1 MLADPVSTSEI
12 QRMKQGYELLH
23 TRLATFAHNSVTINE
38 SDTLSL
44 SKARTDGISEGISK
58 GISLTQSKTNSKGR
72 YFGGS
77 ASAGVSFVVSANVGF
92 NAGVNS
98 STANTTGK
106 TNTTT
111 ETNQRSR
118 SVTDTVS
125 SSKTAGKS
133 LQLTY
138 ENRSVKALLDK
149 IDIPAE
155 SKAAFIRY
163 TKAVTKDEVQKLRGQ
178 VVYSLF
184 NYEIAFGLAK
194 GKENN
199 ISSWYDY
206 IKEMLEPDI
215 MLLSEN
221 DQQKIIALLT
231 KEQARIDGTAE
242 IVDLFERLM
251 DHI

>member
-1 MLADPVSTSEI
+1 M
-12 QRMKQGYELLH
+12 
-23 TRLATFAHNSVTINE
+23 
-38 SDTLSL
+38 
-44 SKARTDGISEGISK
+44 
-58 GISLTQSKTNSKGR
+58 
-72 YFGGS
+72 
-77 ASAGVSFVVSANVGF
+77 
-92 NAGVNS
+92 
-98 STANTTGK
+98 
-106 TNTTT
+106 
-111 ETNQRSR
+111 
-118 SVTDTVS
+118 
-125 SSKTAGKS
+125 
-133 LQLTY
+133 
-138 ENRSVKALLDK
+138 
-149 IDIPAE
+149 
-155 SKAAFIRY
+155 
-163 TKAVTKDEVQKLRGQ
+163 TKDEVQKLRGQ

-199 ISSWYDY
+199 ISSWYDC